1 MSPAERKRGMYLRL
15 ATQSGNPKYLKLA
28 GDSIEQ
34 PSAFAEKLNLMGYQA
49 GTPEYTQAAQKLA
62 MRPSTQVT
70 VNQPPTG
77 YGIDPQDPSRLQAI
91 PGGPADPRNPRNI
104 TGQQRTASGYLE
116 RMQAAEKLMAEITAA
131 GFDPASYTE
140 AARGIT
146 NFTASPGYRQYSQ
159 AQADWVRAKLRL
171 ESGAVI
177 AESEMDAE
185 VATYFPQPGDDPLTK
200 AQKKEARKMAE
211 KQLSISAGST
221 TGNKRYVF
229 GGKRP

>member
-1 MSPAERKRGMYLRL
+1 
-15 ATQSGNPKYLKLA
+15 
-28 GDSIEQ
+28 
-34 PSAFAEKLNLMGYQA
+34 
-49 GTPEYTQAAQKLA
+49 
-62 MRPSTQVT
+62 
-70 VNQPPTG
+70 
-77 YGIDPQDPSRLQAI
+77 
-91 PGGPADPRNPRNI
+91 
-104 TGQQRTASGYLE
+104 
-116 RMQAAEKLMAEITAA
+116 MQAAEKLMAEITAA